1 MISTKNENEI
11 QLEND
16 IELSN
21 IHTNYSKLNHSNK
34 IKLLSQII
42 TNTDYK
48 NLQFISSLILPKL
61 KNDFL
66 VYKTNQKN
74 LPCELGFKILEYL
87 DIRSIMRCS
96 AVSKPWNNLIYGNG
110 AELAIWKKRLV
121 SENFATEDQTSS
133 IDYLNEYIAKIN
145 SSTNNSLIKLP
156 IKNQSKKI
164 YNHPKI
170 MYSDPQI
177 LHSDQIVL

>member
-1 MISTKNENEI
+1 
-11 QLEND
+11 
-16 IELSN
+16 
-21 IHTNYSKLNHSNK
+21 
-34 IKLLSQII
+34 
-42 TNTDYK
+42 
-48 NLQFISSLILPKL
+48 
-61 KNDFL
+61 
-66 VYKTNQKN
+66 
-74 LPCELGFKILEYL
+74 
-87 DIRSIMRCS
+87 MRCS